1 MADLQEQV
9 RRYRTNAD
17 EAFATAHT
25 MRNEVAR
32 DALLDMA
39 EGYDQLA
46 DRLED
51 LDTKRRARLRKDSAS
66 PSDGA
71 G

>member
-1 MADLQEQV
+1 VLTSYAPYMADLQGQIK
-9 RRYRTNAD
+9 RFRMNAE

-32 DALLDMA
+32 DALLEMA

-51 LDTKRRARLRKDSAS
+51 LDTKRRARPGTD
-66 PSDGA
+66 
-71 G
+71 

>member
-1 MADLQEQV
+1 MADLQGQIK
-9 RRYRTNAD
+9 RFRMNAE

-32 DALLDMA
+32 DALLEMA

-51 LDTKRRARLRKDSAS
+51 LDTKRRARPGTD
-66 PSDGA
+66 
-71 G
+71 